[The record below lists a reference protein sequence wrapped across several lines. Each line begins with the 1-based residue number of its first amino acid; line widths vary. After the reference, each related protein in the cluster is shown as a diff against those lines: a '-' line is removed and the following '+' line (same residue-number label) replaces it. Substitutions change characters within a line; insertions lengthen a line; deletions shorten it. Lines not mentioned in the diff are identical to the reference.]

1 MTVYDAIVIGG
12 GIAGI
17 STAYNLVRE
26 GAKTLLFDRQDTG
39 RATDAGAGIISPYT
53 AITIPYR
60 TEAQYHFTVKA
71 ADYYPQLIEQLGA
84 KQAGSTIYAECGIL
98 LVAVSEDELEP
109 FEQARRKIC
118 QQLEQHG
125 LSPESNLRLL
135 CVKEV
140 RELFPTLAETKAAM
154 LCRKAAQVDGR
165 QLSQALYQAAEQQGL
180 TVKDAGVEKLIIEN
194 QAVRG
199 VVANGDTFFADKVA
213 IAGGSWSPEFEEQ
226 CGVRIPVEP
235 ERGQI
240 IHLTLPNVDTANKP
254 IVFTFR
260 HKYYMLS
267 WPDSRIV
274 VGATREKGTGFNS
287 NSTVAG
293 IHEILGDALR
303 VAPGLRDA
311 SLKEVRTGLRPI
323 PADEMPILGTVPNLN
338 NLYIAT
344 GLGHSGLSIGPYV
357 GKVVADTI
365 LGKEIETDI
374 EPFNVQRF
382 NYSDPK

>member
-1 MTVYDAIVIGG
+1 MSVYDAIVIGG
-12 GIAGI
+12 GVAGI
-17 STAYNLVRE
+17 STAYNLVCQ
-26 GAKTLLFDRQDTG
+26 GAKTLLFDRQDVG

-53 AITIPYR
+53 GVTIPYR

-71 ADYYPQLIEQLGA
+71 AKYYPQLIEQLGA
-84 KQAGSTIYAECGIL
+84 KQAGSTVYAECGIL
-98 LVAVSEDELEP
+98 FVAVSEDELEA
-109 FEQARRKIC
+109 FEQARSKIC
-118 QQLEQHG
+118 KQLEQDG
-125 LSPESNLRLL
+125 LSPESELPLL
-135 CVKEV
+135 SSNEV

-165 QLSQALYQAAEQQGL
+165 QLSQALYQAAEKQGL

-240 IHLTLPNVDTANKP
+240 IHLTLPNADTANRP

-293 IHEILGDALR
+293 IHEILGEALR
-303 VAPGLRDA
+303 VAPGLTDA

-323 PADEMPILGTVPNLN
+323 PADEMPILGTVPNIN
-338 NLYIAT
+338 NLYLAT

-374 EPFNVQRF
+374 EPFNVKRF

>member
-1 MTVYDAIVIGG
+1 MSVYDAIVIGG
-12 GIAGI
+12 GIAGV

-53 AITIPYR
+53 GVTIPYR

-71 ADYYPQLIEQLGA
+71 AKYYPQLIEQLGA
-84 KQAGSTIYAECGIL
+84 KQAGSTVYAECGIL
-98 LVAVSEDELEP
+98 FVAVSEDELEA
-109 FEQARRKIC
+109 FEQARSKIC
-118 QQLEQHG
+118 KQLEQDG
-125 LSPESNLRLL
+125 LSPESELPLL
-135 CVKEV
+135 SSNEV

-240 IHLTLPNVDTANKP
+240 IHLTLPNVDTANRP

-303 VAPGLRDA
+303 VAPGLTDA

-338 NLYIAT
+338 NLYLAT
-344 GLGHSGLSIGPYV
+344 GLGHSGLSIGSYV

-374 EPFNVQRF
+374 EPFNVKRF